1 MGIKSF
7 FKNMFCSCS
16 QSTQEESQVAPFS
29 PEPEEQARHRSSN
42 LATRIKEIEAW
53 SKMFYGNA
61 EKELEEEK
69 IQDEKEQK
77 MVDNILTKV
86 APPLT
91 SMLVRASPIY
101 NWSYLNKIDEETAR
115 SKTPSF

>member
-61 EKELEEEK
+61 EKELAEEK
-69 IQDEKEQK
+69 LQDEKEQK
-77 MVDNILTKV
+77 IVDNILTKV
-86 APPLT
+86 
-91 SMLVRASPIY
+91 VSPIAPKLIRMVPDY
-101 NWSYLNKIDEETAR
+101 NWSYLNKIDEEAPGR
-115 SKTPSF
+115 KSPSF